1 MASPLVHFEAKQQLA
16 QKKVMWKETPLLLAW
31 VRGLHLQQQ
40 SPTKPTLETVLASW
54 TRLYLSHCHQQPVDQ
69 QSLAIVGAALGDWTF
84 AILPAV
90 P

>member
-16 QKKVMWKETPLLLAW
+16 QKEVMWKEAPLLLAW
-31 VRGLHLQQQ
+31 MRGLHLQQQ
-40 SPTKPTLETVLASW
+40 SPTKPTPETVLASW
-54 TRLYLSHCHQQPVDQ
+54 TRWDLSHCHQQPVDK
-69 QSLAIVGAALGDWTF
+69 QSLAIVRAALGDWTF